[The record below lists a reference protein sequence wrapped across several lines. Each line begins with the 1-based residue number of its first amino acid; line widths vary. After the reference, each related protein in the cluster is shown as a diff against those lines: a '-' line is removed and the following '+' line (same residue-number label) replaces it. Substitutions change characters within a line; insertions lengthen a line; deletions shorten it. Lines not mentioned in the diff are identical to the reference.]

1 MAKLKKVLK
10 GQSVTEQIDLINENV
25 ESVNTDLEKVVNN
38 ENGYITADDIPVKK
52 VNGKTGDVS
61 LSASDVGA
69 FPNHPL
75 IQELDINNLKET
87 GVYVGYY
94 GDNTYYLIVIKHNS
108 GYIYQELI
116 GVETKQYRRFTGG
129 QWQKWEKIYSTE
141 NPVKAGDVK
150 GINVVDTDTELT
162 LALLENGTFVKADIK
177 YNPSTKKLYIGDNEF
192 VTKEYIDNMSSA
204 IKSIIVTT
212 LPETGVENTI
222 YFVPNSNTE
231 SKNSFNEYLYVDGKW
246 EIIGGTTIDLTPFLK
261 TEDAEKTYAKISS
274 LDDKVS
280 KTTTINGKTLYNNIT
295 LTAEDVGALPSDTK
309 LSGDVVYR
317 NTNAEIVV
325 KLGNGEFVENDVVLA
340 TDNGAYKQGHIYRY
354 NNGNLDDITDIVTDY
369 VALTGDQSIAGTK
382 NFTGLLRYGGVNVAT
397 TDDIKD
403 VEDKLPTI
411 DSALS
416 TTSTNPVQN
425 KVITTEINKKA
436 NQSALDDLSGKVD
449 LKVSKSYVD
458 EKLDSKANVSDLT
471 NYKVLKGTQ
480 DNPIIIGDLPVG
492 FYILSRTSYARF
504 LSNESSYV
512 LTKDVAINVMT
523 NNSDYTY
530 FNSTMI
536 ASNGQIN
543 DGGVYSLFTIDKNSG
558 IAGGVPVE
566 NGTSLNGSVNYSTGS
581 ISFYAP
587 TSAGKAGQLL
597 QSNGANKSP
606 QWINNNFVAKDVSD
620 LTNYKNNTQ
629 LTSLLNEK
637 QDNLTDT
644 QLQAVNSGANST
656 NIGQISTNTQA
667 ITTIN
672 NKIPA
677 QASSTN
683 QLADKE
689 FVNSTVSTA
698 TATFRGTYNTLAE
711 LQAVTADENDYGFV
725 KSTDSTGNTVYKRY
739 KYSNKTW
746 MFEYDLNNSSFT
758 AEQWA
763 SINSG
768 ITATEVEKINNLS
781 AEDISCV
788 DNSGKD
794 LGFTNT
800 QEAIDFM
807 TGGMFQIAEMLE
819 PLPEQ
824 VEQNRKNVETLGNEA
839 SKEIK
844 NIKDTLKAK
853 VDNTTTINGKA
864 LSGNIT
870 LEASDVG
877 ALPNTTTIPTVNDG
891 TLTIKKNG
899 ETIATFSANQNYN
912 VIADVGGTNDA
923 TSSALYDLVIRDQ
936 DDFSDWIRK
945 LNSNNFAG
953 RSVAIVNSGTS
964 YSAQYVRLMGNIS
977 RIDGIGNPV
986 IDITDLMYVEGA
998 LESAIYYP
1006 EVASI
1011 IGAGCSISGIT
1022 VNIRGLMSG
1031 VTKVVGFKNFTRVEN
1046 CHFMDTLA
1054 MEGVDTSSNT
1064 DIGFEGCNNLYNT
1077 SVVALAG
1084 TMKPYVDCSSIV
1096 GASAGVMSMATG
1108 TSTIFT
1114 NCNGITDVLDFSKE
1128 IDPSIENTLYDSD
1141 CRNIWATK
1149 EEIPDTSNFVTKS
1162 VSDLTN
1168 YKNNTQ
1174 LTSLLNEKQDKI
1186 TSSSKL
1192 SNTLVSG
1199 LGTASTVNTGTS
1211 SGNVPVLGS
1220 NGKLPSSVIPA
1231 SAITNTFVSSS
1242 ESGMLGFSTADVGD
1256 VCVRTDLKK
1265 TFILKATPYS
1275 TLSNWQELL
1284 TPTDAVTTVN
1294 GQTGHV
1300 ILTAEDIGALPS
1312 NTEIPKINSGTLYF
1326 EKNGGIIGSFT
1337 NNQDYD
1343 SYFDISMPRDTL
1355 YYGEMDLDDDQKA
1368 QARLNIGAGTS
1379 NFSGY
1384 FQDLQR
1390 LPSLVNSIDGVTG
1403 HITGIAKTS
1412 DLGTQ
1417 VTYSLSGTT
1426 LTITPK

>member
-177 YNPSTKKLYIGDNEF
+177 YNPSTKSLYVGSDKFATEEF
-192 VTKEYIDNMSSA
+192 VRNAVNT
-204 IKSIIVTT
+204 IKSIIVTE
-212 LPETGVENTI
+212 LPAVGVENTI
-222 YFVPNSNTE
+222 YFVPNTTVE
-231 SKNSFNEYLYVDGKW
+231 SKNSFNEYVYINGKW
-246 EIIGGTTIDLTPFLK
+246 EVVGGTTVDLTPFLEK
-261 TEDAEKTYAKISS
+261 EVAEKTYAKISA
-274 LDDKVS
+274 LDEKVS
-280 KTTTINGKTLYNNIT
+280 KTTTINGKTLYNNII

-340 TDNGAYKQGHIYRY
+340 TDTGTYKQGHIYRY
-354 NNGNLDDITDIVTDY
+354 NESKLTDITDTITDY

-382 NFTGLLRYGGVNVAT
+382 NFTGILRYGGVSVAT

-411 DSALS
+411 DSAIS

-425 KVITTEINKKA
+425 KAITTELNKKA

-458 EKLDSKANVSDLT
+458 EEIE
-471 NYKVLKGTQ
+471 KVENKIP
-480 DNPIIIGDLPVG
+480 N
-492 FYILSRTSYARF
+492 TSNF
-504 LSNESSYV
+504 V
-512 LTKDVAINVMT
+512 TKDVN
-523 NNSDYTY
+523 
-530 FNSTMI
+530 
-536 ASNGQIN
+536 
-543 DGGVYSLFTIDKNSG
+543 
-558 IAGGVPVE
+558 
-566 NGTSLNGSVNYSTGS
+566 
-581 ISFYAP
+581 
-587 TSAGKAGQLL
+587 
-597 QSNGANKSP
+597 
-606 QWINNNFVAKDVSD
+606 D

-629 LTSLLNEK
+629 LTSLLAEK
-637 QDNLTDT
+637 QGNLTET
-644 QLQAVNSGANST
+644 QLQAVNSGATSA

-698 TATFRGTYNTLAE
+698 TATFRGTFNTLAE

-725 KSTDSTGNTVYKRY
+725 KSTDSAGNTVYKRY

-788 DNSGKD
+788 DNSGSSD
-794 LGFTNT
+794 EPFFENVQG
-800 QEAIDFM
+800 AIDA
-807 TGGMFQIAEMLE
+807 TVGAMFQIAEMLE

-824 VEQNRKNVETLGNEA
+824 VEQNRKNIETIGNEA

-853 VDNTTTINGKA
+853 VDYTTTINGKA
-864 LSGNIT
+864 LSTNIN
-870 LEASDVG
+870 LDASDVG
-877 ALPNTTTIPTVNDG
+877 AMPSDEPVLKYGDNVSPNLQEGEAVFNGTFMYQNNPTGMMLIESNDQMTGMQIASMTGQQGSFIGVLNVDETGNGEAVNLTSNGKLEYYSADGVFEYEVPKNKSGTFALTADIPNTSSFITKDVN
-891 TLTIKKNG
+891 N
-899 ETIATFSANQNYN
+899 
-912 VIADVGGTNDA
+912 
-923 TSSALYDLVIRDQ
+923 
-936 DDFSDWIRK
+936 
-945 LNSNNFAG
+945 
-953 RSVAIVNSGTS
+953 
-964 YSAQYVRLMGNIS
+964 
-977 RIDGIGNPV
+977 
-986 IDITDLMYVEGA
+986 
-998 LESAIYYP
+998 
-1006 EVASI
+1006 
-1011 IGAGCSISGIT
+1011 
-1022 VNIRGLMSG
+1022 
-1031 VTKVVGFKNFTRVEN
+1031 
-1046 CHFMDTLA
+1046 
-1054 MEGVDTSSNT
+1054 
-1064 DIGFEGCNNLYNT
+1064 
-1077 SVVALAG
+1077 
-1084 TMKPYVDCSSIV
+1084 
-1096 GASAGVMSMATG
+1096 
-1108 TSTIFT
+1108 
-1114 NCNGITDVLDFSKE
+1114 
-1128 IDPSIENTLYDSD
+1128 
-1141 CRNIWATK
+1141 
-1149 EEIPDTSNFVTKS
+1149 
-1162 VSDLTN
+1162 LTN

-1174 LTSLLNEKQDKI
+1174 LTSLLNEKQNKI

-1211 SGNVPVLGS
+1211 SGNVPVLGTD
-1220 NGKLPSSVIPA
+1220 GKLPSSVIPA
-1231 SAITNTFVSSS
+1231 SAITNTFVASS
-1242 ESGMLGFSTADVGD
+1242 ESGMLSFATADVGD
-1256 VCVRTDLKK
+1256 VCVRTDVKK

-1343 SYFDISMPRDTL
+1343 SYFDISMPKDTL
-1355 YYGEMDLDDDQKA
+1355 YYGEMDLNDDQKA

-1390 LPSLVNSIDGVTG
+1390 LPSLVNSIDGATG

-1412 DLGTQ
+1412 DLSN
-1417 VTYSLSGTT
+1417 YLPKSGGT
-1426 LTITPK
+1426 LTGTVQMTAGDMIAQYVAVKSAGHETGTYDKIATLSSAGYIRYRSKAELKSDLGVPTLVTLTQAEYDALATKDTNTYYFIKEE